1 MISSTS
7 LQTIL
12 QIMAHQTTSNTIR
25 KTSHTFYNSRKDIS
39 YHFGPVFQQH
49 VPFIMGKGART
60 LKMIKKQTGG
70 YVQVMQPDQFHPF
83 PWFLVRGGM
92 KSVFNAVARLEQIRD
107 EAARR
112 MPIQQPQQPQ
122 QPQQLQRQQ
131 SFYPNPNTI
140 PLQPR
145 AKEFVQQIGNNS
157 QVGRT
162 SSVSEG
168 YFPAEEYVPRSP
180 DYSPKNDDEPHYSAE
195 DPQYSEEPHYSAED
209 PQYSN
214 EEPNYSPPGHDEG
227 AHESKKKI
235 IKKKNNAQ
243 ASN

>member
-1 MISSTS
+1 
-7 LQTIL
+7 
-12 QIMAHQTTSNTIR
+12 MAHQTNSKTSR
-25 KTSHTFYNSRKDIS
+25 KTTHTFYNSRKDIS

-112 MPIQQPQQPQ
+112 MPIHQPQQPQ
-122 QPQQLQRQQ
+122 QPQQQQLQHQQ
-131 SFYPNPNTI
+131 SFYPNPNTV

-145 AKEFVQQIGNNS
+145 AKEFVQQIGDNS

-168 YFPAEEYVPRSP
+168 YFPADEYVPRSP

-195 DPQYSEEPHYSAED
+195 DPQYSEEP
-209 PQYSN
+209 
-214 EEPNYSPPGHDEG
+214 NYSPPDHEKE

-235 IKKKNNAQ
+235 IKKKNNA
-243 ASN
+243 